1 MFTTGFIVAGGEG
14 KRLRPLTNSIPKP
27 LLPIGEKPIM
37 QTIIE
42 RMREYG
48 IKTVFISVN
57 YKKEMIKNYFRDGSR
72 FGVSIR
78 YIEEENKTGT
88 IGSLGMLPSSD
99 NTPILLSNGD
109 LVTDI
114 DFQEVYK
121 KLENNDFVIS
131 AINKVIPVDYG
142 VLKVDEKNE
151 LSSWE
156 EKPQFSILINA
167 GVYGFSVKAL
177 KIMRE
182 RIDGSVYMDMPSL
195 WYFFKKNDLK
205 SYVYL
210 HTGLWHDVGRVED
223 YIAISGNGEIKL

>member
-99 NTPILLSNGD
+99 NTPILLS
-109 LVTDI
+109 
-114 DFQEVYK
+114 
-121 KLENNDFVIS
+121 
-131 AINKVIPVDYG
+131 
-142 VLKVDEKNE
+142 
-151 LSSWE
+151 
-156 EKPQFSILINA
+156 
-167 GVYGFSVKAL
+167 
-177 KIMRE
+177 
-182 RIDGSVYMDMPSL
+182 
-195 WYFFKKNDLK
+195 
-205 SYVYL
+205 
-210 HTGLWHDVGRVED
+210 
-223 YIAISGNGEIKL
+223 